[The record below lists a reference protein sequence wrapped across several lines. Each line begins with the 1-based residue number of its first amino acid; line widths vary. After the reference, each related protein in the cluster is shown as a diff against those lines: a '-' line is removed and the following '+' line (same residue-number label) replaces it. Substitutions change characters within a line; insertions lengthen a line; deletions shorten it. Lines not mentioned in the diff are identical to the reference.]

1 MAWFVLDIVFKQ
13 GIGVSFKLYPDL
25 KKKNPKLLPCVLSVI
40 FFFLT
45 KYRKYNVTANLG
57 SYIGLMVMLFLN
69 LHTNLKSWRNEQR
82 KQS

>member
-40 FFFLT
+40 FFSN
-45 KYRKYNVTANLG
+45 KI
-57 SYIGLMVMLFLN
+57 S
-69 LHTNLKSWRNEQR
+69 
-82 KQS
+82 

>member
-25 KKKNPKLLPCVLSVI
+25 KKKNPNSYPVFYQW

>member
-25 KKKNPKLLPCVLSVI
+25 KKITPNSYPVFYQW

-57 SYIGLMVMLFLN
+57 SYIVLMVMLFLN

>member
-1 MAWFVLDIVFKQ
+1 MAWIVLDIVFKQ

-25 KKKNPKLLPCVLSVI
+25 KKKKTQTLTLCFISD

-69 LHTNLKSWRNEQR
+69 LHTNLKS
-82 KQS
+82 